1 VIAASSRISPV
12 ALATSAVMHAALAA
26 SLLSALPRMPVHLR
40 PQAMEITVDL
50 VAAEPAK
57 AARSPPDLAMELPA
71 PPPPATAAPAAFGS
85 PPPDPAAPE
94 IATQTMAPLAPPAP
108 PGPRAQQAAT
118 ARTVPPPR
126 PAPER
131 ILPSVKAP
139 PAPSARDFDGS
150 GPRTAPPP
158 AAAKA
163 PRPQAPVPKPH
174 LPRAA
179 AATAGHAAGSSS
191 TLTESDGGHRL
202 AREDYLWQVIR
213 KLSQYKVRAVARDSS
228 EQGLV
233 VLRLTL
239 ERDGRLI
246 GLALARSSGFPD
258 LDRGVIDAARA
269 ASPFAPLPPGIADAR
284 TTLVVPIRYV
294 RDR

>member
-1 VIAASSRISPV
+1 MIATPSRISPV
-12 ALATSAVMHAALAA
+12 ALATSALMHAALAA

-40 PQAMEITVDL
+40 PQAMEIAVDV
-50 VAAEPAK
+50 VAAEPAT
-57 AARSPPDLAMELPA
+57 AAQSSRNLAMELPA
-71 PPPPATAAPAAFGS
+71 PPPPAIAAPAGFGS

-94 IATQTMAPLAPPAP
+94 IATRTMAPLAPPAP

-126 PAPER
+126 PALER
-131 ILPSVKAP
+131 ILPSVEAP
-139 PAPSARDFDGS
+139 PVPSAQDFAGS
-150 GPRTAPPP
+150 GPHSAPPP
-158 AAAKA
+158 VAKA
-163 PRPQAPVPKPH
+163 PKPQAPIPKAH

-179 AATAGHAAGSSS
+179 AAAAGHAARSSLP
-191 TLTESDGGHRL
+191 LTGSDGGRRL

-213 KLSQYKVRAVARDSS
+213 KLSQYKVQPVSRAAS

-233 VLRLTL
+233 VLQLTL
-239 ERDGRLI
+239 ARNGRLV

-258 LDRGVIDAARA
+258 LDRGVMDAAHA
-269 ASPFAPLPPGIADAR
+269 ASPFAPLPPGIADAS
-284 TTLVVPIRYV
+284 TTFVVPIRYV